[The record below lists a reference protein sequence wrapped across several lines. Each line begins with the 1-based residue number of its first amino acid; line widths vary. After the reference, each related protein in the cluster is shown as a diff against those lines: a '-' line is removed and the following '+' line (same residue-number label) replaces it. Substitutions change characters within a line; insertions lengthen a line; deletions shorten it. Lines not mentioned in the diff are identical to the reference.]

1 MGIEA
6 GMEDAMAGFVKER
19 YWVALAYNAYTDE
32 LVSINDTKYALL
44 KHDVRHD
51 DRCGSRQLARKMDR
65 CR

>member
-1 MGIEA
+1 
-6 GMEDAMAGFVKER
+6 MAGFVKER
-19 YWVALAYNAYTDE
+19 YRVALAYNAYTDE

>member
-1 MGIEA
+1 
-6 GMEDAMAGFVKER
+6 MAGFVKER
-19 YWVALAYNAYTDE
+19 YRVALAYNAYTDE
-32 LVSINDTKYALL
+32 LVSINHTKYAL